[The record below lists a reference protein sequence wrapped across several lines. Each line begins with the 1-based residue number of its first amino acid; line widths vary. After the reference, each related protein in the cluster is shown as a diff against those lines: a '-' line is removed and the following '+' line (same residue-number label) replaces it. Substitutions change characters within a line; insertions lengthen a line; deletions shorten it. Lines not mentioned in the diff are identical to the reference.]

1 VCPLHTVAEALIVHL
16 VEEYDVEES
25 DDLANA
31 GDITHIRD
39 DTVRVVRVMRLT
51 PRDLVAAPRTFV
63 STSFPSVIVHAD
75 ALADFDFPFC
85 GCDAWS
91 LG

>member
-1 VCPLHTVAEALIVHL
+1 MHL

-31 GDITHIRD
+31 GDIMHTRD
-39 DTVRVVRVMRLT
+39 DIVRVVRVVRLS
-51 PRDLVAAPRTFV
+51 PGDLVAAPRTFV
-63 STSFPSVIVHAD
+63 STSFPSVIVHAG

-91 LG
+91 LR